1 MEVVHRLTGEQ
12 HELLKAHLY
21 PGDGNE
27 AAAVILCGRRAG
39 DSRHCLTARQ
49 VIPIPYDQCSTRTP
63 VRVTWSTDVL
73 LPHLT
78 EAAKRDLA
86 VVKIHSH
93 PGGLEEFSEW
103 DDISDRDL
111 FASVY
116 GWMDNDHP
124 HASTIMVPDGR
135 VFGRVVSPQGE
146 FKPLSMVTVVGDDL
160 RFWFQSEKVTSVR
173 EFARR
178 HAQAFGAGTAAIL
191 GRLTIAVIGASGT
204 GSPVIEQLAR
214 LGIRK
219 LILVDP
225 DHIEEK
231 NLNRILNATMDDA
244 RNGVLK
250 VEMLAQAIRRM
261 GLGTEVVTYARNL
274 FDPEVVRAVAEA
286 DIVIGCMDSVDGRF
300 LLNKLAT
307 FYTLPY
313 FDVGV
318 KLEADGHG
326 GVEQICGTVHY
337 LQPGGSSLLSRR
349 MFTLEQVRAAGLR
362 RTDPAAYQE
371 QLRSKYIVGAQ
382 EDRPAVISVN
392 MLFAAMAVNE
402 LLARLHPYRD
412 DGNADFA
419 TYGLS
424 LTQAQFYSE
433 SDGEPCRV
441 LARYVGWGDV
451 KPLLDM
457 AELSDESAEKAA

>member
-1 MEVVHRLTGEQ
+1 MGVVLRLTGEQ
-12 HELLKAHLY
+12 HALLKAHLY

-49 VIPIPYDQCSTRTP
+49 VIPIPYDQCGTRTP

-78 EAAKRDLA
+78 EAAKRGLA
-86 VVKIHSH
+86 IVKVHSH
-93 PGGLEEFSEW
+93 PGGLEKFSEW
-103 DDISDRDL
+103 DDASDRDL

-116 GWMDNDHP
+116 GWMDTEHP
-124 HASTIMVPDGR
+124 HASAIMLPDSR
-135 VFGRVVSPQGE
+135 IFGRVVTPTGE
-146 FKPLSMVTVVGDDL
+146 FEPLSMVSVVGDEL
-160 RFWFQSEKVTSVR
+160 RFWFPTERVTGVR

-178 HAQAFGAGTAAIL
+178 HAQAFGTGTAAIL
-191 GRLTIAVIGASGT
+191 SKLTIAVIGGSGT

-214 LGIRK
+214 LGVGR

-225 DHIEEK
+225 DGVEEK

-244 RNGVLK
+244 RSGEFK
-250 VEMLAQAIRRM
+250 VEMLARAIRRM
-261 GLGTEVVTYARNL
+261 GLGTEVVTFARNL
-274 FDPEVVRAVAEA
+274 FDPGVVRAVAEA
-286 DIVIGCMDSVDGRF
+286 DIVVGCMDSVDGRF

-307 FYTLPY
+307 FYVLPY

-337 LQPGGSSLLSRR
+337 LQPGRSSLLSRG
-349 MFTLEQVRAAGLR
+349 MFTMEQVRADGLR
-362 RTDPAAYQE
+362 RTDPAAYRE

-382 EDRPAVISVN
+382 EERPAVISVN
-392 MLFAAMAVNE
+392 MLFAALAVNE

-412 DGNADFA
+412 DGNSDFA
-419 TYGLS
+419 SYGFS
-424 LTQAQFYSE
+424 LTQAWLYHE
-433 SDGEPCRV
+433 PEGEPCRI
-441 LARYVGWGDV
+441 LSRHVGRGDV
-451 KPLLDM
+451 RPLLDM
-457 AELSDESAEKAA
+457 AELSDEGTRKAA